1 LSGLWRSAADEVN
14 EDRLEP
20 YWLDGL
26 RAFMLRSL
34 ATGKRKEKDYRTHAN
49 QDDCEPN
56 E

>member
-1 LSGLWRSAADEVN
+1 VANTLKSSRNGAVGFLD
-14 EDRLEP
+14 
-20 YWLDGL
+20 WLDGL
-26 RAFMLRSL
+26 RAFMLRSPL